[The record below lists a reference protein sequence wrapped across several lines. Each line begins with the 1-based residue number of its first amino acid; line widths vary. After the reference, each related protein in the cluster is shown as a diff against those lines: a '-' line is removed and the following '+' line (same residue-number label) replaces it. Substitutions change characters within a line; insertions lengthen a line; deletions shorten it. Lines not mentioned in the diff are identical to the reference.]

1 MYGREWQRW
10 LDEKQWM
17 QWWTS
22 KAWLPL
28 RLLYPL
34 QIGLVIA
41 KEADVMAS
49 GMHRTLLEKVLP
61 FM

>member
-1 MYGREWQRW
+1 MAS
-10 LDEKQWM
+10 
-17 QWWTS
+17 S
-22 KAWLPL
+22 KAWPL
-28 RLLYPL
+28 QRLLYPL

-49 GMHRTLLEKVLP
+49 GMHRTLLERVLP